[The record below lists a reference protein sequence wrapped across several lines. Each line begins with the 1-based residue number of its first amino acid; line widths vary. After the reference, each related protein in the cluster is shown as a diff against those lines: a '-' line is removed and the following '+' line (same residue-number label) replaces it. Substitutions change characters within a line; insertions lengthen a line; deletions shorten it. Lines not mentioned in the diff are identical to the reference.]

1 MSEILPVGED
11 TPGGPRG
18 GRTRRMAEVAAV
30 VSAATA
36 LAALV
41 FGLFGLTG
49 SGFGSGGSSRTPAAP
64 GAPGGSPEP
73 PAERPSASPTATAV
87 PPPASAP
94 EGTAT
99 TRPSPTPTP
108 VDTPPAP
115 PAGWHRVDASALAA
129 SLALP
134 DGWKIKDDD
143 AMHVN
148 WVSPDGRYVIGV
160 KRDSTHGST
169 AQAASIGQLAWY
181 RKTAE
186 SKMVDLTARSST
198 LEQGGRSAV
207 RLDLDFRWEGVSSPA
222 RRIEL
227 FVAGEQGQVYQLL
240 AEDQHLDGAS
250 ALTDLFETAR
260 THLRTDRH

>member
-99 TRPSPTPTP
+99 TRPTPTP

-115 PAGWHRVDASALAA
+115 PAGWHRVDASALTA

-160 KRDSTHGST
+160 KRDGTHGST

-181 RKTAE
+181 RKAAE

-240 AEDQHLDGAS
+240 AEDQHLDGTS
-250 ALTDLFETAR
+250 ALIGLFETAR